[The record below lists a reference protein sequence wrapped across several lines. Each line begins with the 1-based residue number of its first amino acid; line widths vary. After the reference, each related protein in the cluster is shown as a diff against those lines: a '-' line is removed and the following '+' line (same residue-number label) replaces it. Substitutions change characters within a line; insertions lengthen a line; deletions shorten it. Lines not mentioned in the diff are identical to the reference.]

1 MRFDFKFERDKI
13 IVEPVITGNGNSR
26 KFRFFL
32 DTGASVTV
40 IDSSVAMIFDF
51 EYNYEDKI
59 VTASGKTKSKK
70 VTVPQIELFGKVI
83 SDFRVNVI
91 NFPFQITVFADGL
104 LGMDFLKRFKHFN
117 IDFEN
122 ECIEAE

>member
-13 IVEPVITGNGNSR
+13 IVEPVITGKSNSL

-40 IDSSVAMIFDF
+40 IDSSVATVFDF
-51 EYNYEDKI
+51 EYNYDDKL
-59 VTASGKTKSKK
+59 VTASGRAKSKK
-70 VTVPQIELFGKVI
+70 VTIPEMELFCKKV
-83 SDFRVNVI
+83 SDFWVNVI
-91 NFPFQITVFADGL
+91 DFPYQITLFADGL
-104 LGMDFLKRFKHFN
+104 LGMDFLKQFKYIN

-122 ECIEAE
+122 QIIDAE